1 MRQVLVA
8 AFAMAAVSLVV
19 TNASAGGNAANGKSV
34 FARCAIC
41 HSAGKGEPNRIG
53 PNLFGVVGRKAGSKA
68 DYNYSSAMKGFG
80 KVWTPQLLDTYL
92 TKPGVTVPGTKMSFA
107 GISNTGQRAD
117 VVAYLQTLK

>member
-1 MRQVLVA
+1 MRKVLIVA
-8 AFAMAAVSLVV
+8 AALAFAAQAHAA
-19 TNASAGGNAANGKSV
+19 GNAANGKTV

-80 KVWTPQLLDTYL
+80 KVWTAQLLDVYL
-92 TKPGVTVPGTKMSFA
+92 THPQATVQGTKMSFA
-107 GISNTGQRAD
+107 GISNNGQRAD
-117 VVAYLQTLK
+117 VIAYLQSLK